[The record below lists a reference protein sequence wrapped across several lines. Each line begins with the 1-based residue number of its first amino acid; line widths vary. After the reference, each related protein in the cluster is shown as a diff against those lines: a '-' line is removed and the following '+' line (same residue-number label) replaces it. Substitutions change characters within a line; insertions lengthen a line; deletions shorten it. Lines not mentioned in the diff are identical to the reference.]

1 MAEFK
6 HGSITVVIPGIWSIS
21 EKAGNLSKDEVQSLA
36 KAAPII
42 AQACEDAADGAEV
55 AGPSF
60 MLPVGVTIDELR
72 SAAIR
77 TRSLDKAIAEAEYT
91 LVVLRQTRLLEVATS
106 LQLVGQVND
115 QAKAQGKRNPRFLEL
130 FSRVFDFFKKNKTS
144 KKEAEALQAQATPI
158 KAA

>member
-6 HGSITVVIPGIWSIS
+6 HGSISVVVPGIWSIS
-21 EKAGNLSKDEVQSLA
+21 EKAGNLSKEEVKSLA

-42 AQACEDAADGAEV
+42 SQACEDAADGIEV

-60 MLPVGVTIDELR
+60 MLPAGVSADELR
-72 SAAIR
+72 AAAIR
-77 TRSLDKAIAEAEYT
+77 TRALDKAIAEAEYT
-91 LVVLRQTRLLEVATS
+91 LVVLRQNRLLEVATS

-115 QAKAQGKRNPRFLEL
+115 QGKIQGKRNPRFLEL
-130 FSRVFDFFKKNKTS
+130 FARVFDFFKKAPRA
-144 KKEAEALQAQATPI
+144 KKEAESTQPANL

>member
-6 HGSITVVIPGIWSIS
+6 HGSITVVIPGIWSLS

-42 AQACEDAADGAEV
+42 AQVCEDAADGAEV

-60 MLPVGVTIDELR
+60 MLPQGVSVDELR

-91 LVVLRQTRLLEVATS
+91 LVVLRQNRLLEVATS

-115 QAKAQGKRNPRFLEL
+115 QGKIQGKRNPRFLEL
-130 FSRVFDFFKKNKTS
+130 FARVFEFFKKTKTP
-144 KKEAEALQAQATPI
+144 KKEAAPTQEATTL